1 MGEMLLAMPPKG
13 ISLLPLSNFPPL
25 QDLQPHASISG
36 FSTPSPPSFGNCE
49 FAIKTVL
56 CRIALWDCFRRR
68 ILARLGVLCNLITA
82 NKTSEFPRHSH
93 NAIRQTVPSLT
104 CNPQRVVSSTEQIY
118 SCWTVNLKRFNK
130 YNKKFTQNFK
140 VRRETWVK
148 SWTYTRWLCGRLGSL
163 T

>member
-1 MGEMLLAMPPKG
+1 MKCFWRC
-13 ISLLPLSNFPPL
+13 LPREYRCYPYLTSHLSKTCNPMHLSPDF
-25 QDLQPHASISG
+25 Q
-36 FSTPSPPSFGNCE
+36 PSPPSFGDCE

-118 SCWTVNLKRFNK
+118 GCWTVNLKRFNK